1 MATYWGNAAV
11 KVETAARSYMARHE
25 LRGSW
30 AYVNLL
36 KVVALSMVQYEVIL
50 YTDMDVDVF
59 TETSNYLLVLH
70 YNRGSIPLSL
80 RLTITLSRC
89 SQNRG
94 R

>member
-50 YTDMDVDVF
+50 YVDIDADVF
-59 TETSNYLLVLH
+59 PDPRTAFLFLP
-70 YNRGSIPLSL
+70 I
-80 RLTITLSRC
+80 
-89 SQNRG
+89 
-94 R
+94 